1 MLDNFKLITI
11 THHKLNVNELEN
23 FIIKY
28 EDEAQLSASLT
39 TLKDKLAL
47 EELYYLATC
56 NRVQLLVF
64 TSQDVD
70 IDFCEKL
77 FMQVNPSLT
86 KKAFEQASK
95 FIDVYTGL
103 RAIEHMFE
111 VSSSIDSLVVGER
124 EILRQYRQ
132 AYSKSLDYGITG
144 DNLRLVDKFTVQAA
158 KDVYANTKIGEKPV
172 SVVSLAIQKLLQ
184 ADLSLK
190 AKIILIG
197 AGETNK
203 LVGKFLK
210 KHGFENVTI
219 FNRSIDNAKTLSEM
233 LDARAFHLSELN
245 AYSENFDCIISC
257 TGSPDVIVD
266 TKTYDKL
273 VGDDKSKKLLID
285 LAVPN
290 NIDKAITDQHQVDL
304 IDIEKLRILANENLA
319 IRKDEVVVAKKI
331 LNEHI
336 LNFEK
341 VYQQRQIEKA
351 LSDLP
356 EKIKEVKERA
366 LEKVYKKKIEQLDPA
381 AQDLIQEMMDYMEKK
396 CVGVPMKVA
405 KATVGS

>member
-56 NRVQLLVF
+56 NRVQLLLF

-86 KKAFEQASK
+86 KEAFEQASK

-103 RAIEHMFE
+103 GAIEHMFE

-132 AYSKSLDYGITG
+132 AYNKCLEYGITG

-172 SVVSLAIQKLLQ
+172 SVVSLAIQKLLK

-219 FNRSIDNAKTLSEM
+219 FNRSIDNAKALSEM

-266 TKTYDKL
+266 PKTYTKL
-273 VGDDKSKKLLID
+273 LGDDKSKKLLID

-290 NIDKAITDQHQVDL
+290 NIDKAITELHQVDL

-319 IRKDEVVVAKKI
+319 SRKDEVVVAKKI

-356 EKIKEVKERA
+356 EKIKEVKKRA

-405 KATVGS
+405 KATVG

>member
-28 EDEAQLSASLT
+28 ENEEELSTSLQ
-39 TLKDKLAL
+39 TLKSTLDI
-47 EELYYLATC
+47 EEVYYLATC
-56 NRVQLLVF
+56 NRVQFLIF
-64 TSQDVD
+64 TPQEADPA
-70 IDFCEKL
+70 FCEKL
-77 FMQVNPSLT
+77 FKQVNPNLT
-86 KKAFEQASK
+86 NEAFAQASK
-95 FIDVYTGL
+95 FIDVYAGVD
-103 RAIEHMFE
+103 AINHLFE

-132 AYSKSLDYGITG
+132 AYQKCLDYGVTG
-144 DNLRLVDKFTVQAA
+144 DNLRLVDKVTVQAA
-158 KDVYANTKIGEKPV
+158 KDVYSKTKIGEKPI

-184 ADLSLK
+184 ADLSSD

-210 KHGFENVTI
+210 KHGYENVTI
-219 FNRSIDNAKTLSEM
+219 FNRSLDNAQSLSKM
-233 LDARAFHLSELN
+233 LNARAFHLSDLKDYRE
-245 AYSENFDCIISC
+245 EFDCIISC

-266 TKTYDKL
+266 EKVYSKL
-273 VGDDKSKKLLID
+273 LANDNSKKLLID

-290 NIDKAITDQHQVDL
+290 NIDKTIEHKYAVDL

-319 IRKDEVVVAKKI
+319 YRKDEVVVAKEI
-331 LNEHI
+331 LKEHVQ
-336 LNFEK
+336 NFEK

-351 LSDLP
+351 LSSLP
-356 EKIKEVKERA
+356 KQIKEVKERA
-366 LEKVYKKKIEQLDPA
+366 LEKVYKKQIEQLNPE
-381 AQDLIQEMMDYMEKK
+381 AQELILEMMDYMEKK

-405 KATVGS
+405 KATVNQ